1 MIYWE
6 QIVEKPKHFIQQII
20 EEDIKN
26 GKHGGKV
33 VTRFPPEPNGYL
45 HVGHAKSII
54 LNFGMA
60 KQYNGVCH
68 LRFDDTN
75 PMKEEMEFVE
85 SIKNDVKWLGY
96 DWGDK
101 LFHASDY
108 YDQLYDF
115 AIVLIKKGLAYVDST
130 SIDEMRDQR
139 GTLTKPGVESRDRNR
154 SIEENLDLFSRMK
167 AGEFEDGKY
176 VLRAKIDMMSG
187 NLNMRDPTI
196 YRIRHAHHQM
206 TGDKWCIYPMY
217 DYAHSLSDAIENIT
231 HSICTLEFQDHRP
244 LYDWCIEHCN
254 PPGKPQQIEFSRLNL
269 SHTITSKRKLKMLVD
284 DKHVDGWDD
293 PRMPTL
299 VGLRRRGI
307 PPAALHQFC
316 DMIGITRSDSVINM
330 SVLEESVRNELNQH
344 APRAMAVL
352 NPIKVV
358 IENYPEDKVEIL
370 NVAAHPNDPELGS
383 REIHFSREIYIEADD
398 FMIDAPKDFHRL
410 TLEKEVRLHS
420 AYIIKCEK
428 VITDP
433 STGKI
438 IELRCSYDPTTLGK
452 NPEGRKV
459 KGVIHWLSI
468 KHAKTATVR
477 LYDRL
482 FNTENPGAEEDF
494 TPFLNPNSLQTVEK
508 CFIEPSLTN
517 AKPEDRFQFMR
528 LGYFCL
534 DRYSSSTDLVFNRIV
549 NLRDSW
555 TAKT

>member
-1 MIYWE
+1 MD
-6 QIVEKPKHFIQQII
+6 KPKHFIQQII

-26 GKHGGKV
+26 GKHDGKV

-60 KQYNGVCH
+60 KQYSGVCH

-85 SIKNDVKWLGY
+85 SIKSDVKWLGY

-108 YDQLYDF
+108 YDQLFDF
-115 AIVLIKKGLAYVDST
+115 AVVLIKKGLAYVDST
-130 SIDEMRDQR
+130 SIDEMREQR

-154 SIEENLDLFSRMK
+154 SVEENLDLFSRMK

-176 VLRAKIDMMSG
+176 VLRAKIDMTSG
-187 NLNMRDPTI
+187 NLNLRDPAI

-217 DYAHSLSDAIENIT
+217 DFAHSLSDAIENIT
-231 HSICTLEFQDHRP
+231 HSLCTLEFQDHRP

-254 PPGKPQQIEFSRLNL
+254 PPGQPQQIEFSRLNL

-307 PPAALHQFC
+307 PPAALHAFC
-316 DMIGITRSDSVINM
+316 DMIGITRSDSVISM
-330 SVLEESVRNELNQH
+330 SVLEECVRNELNQH

-370 NVAAHPNDPELGS
+370 TVAAHPNEPQLGS
-383 REIHFSREIYIEADD
+383 RDIPFSREIYIDADD
-398 FMIDAPKDFHRL
+398 FMVDAPKDFHRL
-410 TLEKEVRLHS
+410 APEKEVRLHS
-420 AYIIKCEK
+420 SYIIKCEK

-433 STGKI
+433 ANGKI
-438 IELRCSYDPTTLGK
+438 IELRCSYDPATLGK

-459 KGVIHWLSI
+459 KGVVHWVSI

-482 FNTENPGAEEDF
+482 FNTENPGAEDDF
-494 TPFLNPNSLQTVEK
+494 TPFLNPNSLQTVEQ
-508 CFIEPSLTN
+508 CFIEPSLAN
-517 AKPEDRFQFMR
+517 AKPEDRFQFLR

-534 DRYSSSTDLVFNRIV
+534 DRYSQSNELIFNRIV

-555 TAKT
+555 TSR